1 MLQSEGDR
9 LTKVLVCSPKQEY
22 FSVDNLKA
30 HNITEIAD
38 RDKTKKQHEALK
50 AVLAQ
55 FGADMIDV
63 PELKGHPNSVF
74 TRDASV
80 STPRGY
86 IKLRLG
92 LPARRGEGKWMAKI
106 LRSMGE
112 SCVGEIRPPGTVEG
126 GDLILAGNVAFIGH
140 TRRTNTEGVKQVSV
154 LLTKMGYEIRTMS
167 IKECYLHLGG
177 AMSLIGPER
186 ILCCQDVFP
195 DSFFKGFDVV
205 SVPHRGPST
214 GNVIC
219 LSGDEVIANAAEN
232 QEAIEILGERG
243 IRVHPID
250 LSEFRKGS
258 GGPTCLVL
266 PIERQ

>member
-9 LTKVLVCSPKQEY
+9 LTKVVVCSPKQEY

-30 HNITEIAD
+30 HNIIEIAD
-38 RDKTKKQHEALK
+38 RDRTKKQHDALK

-55 FGADMIDV
+55 FGAEVIDV
-63 PELKGHPNSVF
+63 PELEGHPNSVF
-74 TRDASV
+74 TRDVSV

-86 IKLRLG
+86 IKLHLG
-92 LPARRGEGKWMAKI
+92 LPARKGEGAWMAKI
-106 LRSMGE
+106 LGSMGE
-112 SCVGEIRPPGTVEG
+112 PCVGEIRLPGTVEG
-126 GDLILAGNVAFIGH
+126 GDLILAGSVAFIGH
-140 TRRTNTEGVKQVSV
+140 SLRTNTEGVKQVSA
-154 LLTKMGYEIRTMS
+154 LLIKMGYEIRTMS
-167 IKECYLHLGG
+167 VGERYLHLGG
-177 AMSLIGPER
+177 AMSVIGPER
-186 ILCCQDVFP
+186 ILCCQDVFH
-195 DSFFKGFDVV
+195 DGFFKGFDVV

-232 QEAIEILGERG
+232 QEAIEILGEKSV
-243 IRVHPID
+243 RVHPID